1 MQNLVPR
8 AAYSVDDTGFWD
20 GWPRYLFVV
29 YAIGFGITWFV
40 INVDWTLRG
49 DAWRSSALVAAAF
62 AIWGGALNG
71 FLVSTLTVRGR
82 RKRQERLADAL
93 YDGDPGL
100 VPEPPDR
107 DGYAWR
113 LPCSAIVSPRITL
126 AGVLYVGKAGLR
138 FQARAGKQRGRRQR
152 TTRIMKPPAVDM
164 GPVREITLQV
174 LSLPRTWLGRRIT
187 RRAPKVVIIRWPHH
201 AIGLRVPLADETVPR
216 LQACLDALRYDSTAA
231 MARRS
236 SSSTV
241 SLSSAMMGAENPTSA
256 SLS

>member
-20 GWPRYLFVV
+20 GWPRYLFIV
-29 YAIGFGITWFV
+29 YAVGFGLTWFV
-40 INVDWTLRG
+40 INVDWTLHG
-49 DAWRSSALVAAAF
+49 EAWWNSALVAAAF

-93 YDGDPGL
+93 YDGDPRL
-100 VPEPPDR
+100 VPGPPTR
-107 DGYAWR
+107 DGYTWR
-113 LPCSAIVSPRITL
+113 LPCSAIVSPRMTL
-126 AGVLYVGKAGLR
+126 AGVLYLGTAGLR
-138 FQARAGKQRGRRQR
+138 FQARAASGKLRA
-152 TTRIMKPPAVDM
+152 PAVDM

-201 AIGLRVPLADETVPR
+201 AIGLRVPVADETVPR
-216 LQACLDALRYDSTAA
+216 LQACLDTLRYDCPSF
-231 MARRS
+231 
-236 SSSTV
+236 
-241 SLSSAMMGAENPTSA
+241 
-256 SLS
+256 

>member
-20 GWPRYLFVV
+20 GWPRYLFLV

-40 INVDWTLRG
+40 INVDWTLHG
-49 DAWRSSALVAAAF
+49 VAWRNSALVAAAF

-100 VPEPPDR
+100 VPLPPNQ

-113 LPCSAIVSPRITL
+113 LPCSAIVAPRITL
-126 AGVLYVGKAGLR
+126 AGVLYVGTAGLR
-138 FQARAGKQRGRRQR
+138 FQARATRG
-152 TTRIMKPPAVDM
+152 TIKPPTKPPAVDI

-201 AIGLRVPLADETVPR
+201 AIGLRVPVADETVPR
-216 LQACLDALRYDSTAA
+216 LQACLDALRYD
-231 MARRS
+231 
-236 SSSTV
+236 
-241 SLSSAMMGAENPTSA
+241 
-256 SLS
+256 